1 MAEYYDYVAESAN
14 DQINWGEIGKN
25 ISDMLN
31 KQVEQRDQRREEIN
45 TATNDIV
52 KTLNDTTILGQDQ
65 NANAWWQEGAGQLQ
79 DYLLMQNRLW
89 KNGQLDNVTY
99 KRNIENTKNNTNQL
113 INIFN
118 NYNKLNDARV
128 KKAQAGGISG
138 QGLFV
143 YDNLSQFS
151 NLTNTKMYLNP
162 ADGNMVLSQ
171 KVDKDGQ
178 IVADNNPNGIK
189 TIAALTA
196 AMTSDYDSFDL
207 DKSLETPVKNFGNMI
222 TSQLGGIEGLS
233 AEDVMSKVNDIRQN
247 PNTKKAMDGIVNM
260 IMNNPDNASAI
271 YSDVVHSGI
280 DFKELYTFDPNDGNK
295 DRILLK
301 LMPNGRY
308 EAEFSTNKGKEQ
320 KAKIEEA
327 VRARMESMISSSVDA
342 NLNPLLARIEASK
355 AQSAAIN
362 ARTKAQ
368 AQADKSNKKKQQD
381 NSTALF
387 DKAQVMTNVET
398 KDANGST
405 TGVQQ
410 ITVPLSQKFDEI
422 MGGTPDSKGD
432 PLQALNTVF
441 QTIKKDGKT
450 FSQYGLKR
458 LPDDEK
464 GRWRVEMTIPSVLK
478 DANGDDATVVFYEP
492 IDGASRMENRRV
504 LANIYNGI
512 VTNNTI
518 DASQALESGNVMSFD
533 PKEYQNYITDQNDNT
548 AEMTGASF

>member
-171 KVDKDGQ
+171 KVDKNGQ

-327 VRARMESMISSSVDA
+327 VRARMESMISSSIDA
-342 NLNPLLARIEASK
+342 NLNPLLARIESSK

-368 AQADKSNKKKQQD
+368 AQADKSDKKKQQD
-381 NSTALF
+381 NTSATF
-387 DKAQVMTNVET
+387 DKATVMTNVET
-398 KDANGST
+398 KDANGNV
-405 TGVQQ
+405 TGMQT
-410 ITVPLSQKFDEI
+410 IPVPLSDKFDELL
-422 MGGTPDSKGD
+422 GDGKGD
-432 PLQALNTVF
+432 PSQAFDFVF
-441 QTIKKDGKT
+441 QSIKKDGNPFT
-450 FSQYGLKR
+450 QYTLDKKY
-458 LPDDEK
+458 DDK
-464 GRWRVEMTIPSVLK
+464 GRWVVKIGVEGVLK
-478 DANGDDATVVFYEP
+478 NAQGEDEAIVFHEP
-492 IDGASRMENRRV
+492 VDGETRMNNRNA
-504 LANIYNGI
+504 LKNIFNGI
-512 VTNNTI
+512 VTNNIVRTEEAIQKGHTI
-518 DASQALESGNVMSFD
+518 KFE
-533 PKEYQNYITDQNDNT
+533 PKEYQPYITSAAQYN
-548 AEMTGASF
+548 